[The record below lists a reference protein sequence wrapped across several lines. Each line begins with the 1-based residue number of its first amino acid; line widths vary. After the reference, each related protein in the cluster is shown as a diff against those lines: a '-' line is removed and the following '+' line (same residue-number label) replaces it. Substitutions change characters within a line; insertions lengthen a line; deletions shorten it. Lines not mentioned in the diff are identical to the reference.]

1 MKYINLKN
9 MKRKIIG
16 KQNNMILNKIKN
28 EVISFLKE
36 STKNPKILLKKI
48 CKYGLIIAL
57 FFCIIMTGV
66 HGHLIIVK
74 NQEKSNLEGELGEI
88 NIFRAQL
95 EDIAIK
101 YDNFIYDLLEKDF
114 EVNKSIEDGEINDKD
129 AINILSLYSH
139 RSDIIFAK
147 FILTSDFSRYAIYIN
162 YNILEFFTNVLIPTW
177 YNESAYHLTSDLINF
192 EIIIS
197 KNDNESTYLNRSTY
211 YGHYDLTV
219 FESKNLITEYDVGIF
234 SYHKTWE
241 ILYNYSYFGV
251 VNIDVNF
258 PLFDRIVEF
267 FYIAPL
273 LRIEINITTFEIYLN
288 YYSTAVILLG
298 IIVNLDYRQK
308 KKFNKSYSE
317 DI

>member
-101 YDNFIYDLLEKDF
+101 SSTVI
-114 EVNKSIEDGEINDKD
+114 SIEYISPFIQSSSSK
-129 AINILSLYSH
+129 IVYSAP
-139 RSDIIFAK
+139 F
-147 FILTSDFSRYAIYIN
+147 
-162 YNILEFFTNVLIPTW
+162 EFVT
-177 YNESAYHLTSDLINF
+177 H
-192 EIIIS
+192 
-197 KNDNESTYLNRSTY
+197 ST
-211 YGHYDLTV
+211 V
-219 FESKNLITEYDVGIF
+219 
-234 SYHKTWE
+234 
-241 ILYNYSYFGV
+241 
-251 VNIDVNF
+251 
-258 PLFDRIVEF
+258 RIG
-267 FYIAPL
+267 
-273 LRIEINITTFEIYLN
+273 
-288 YYSTAVILLG
+288 LG
-298 IIVNLDYRQK
+298 ISDVS
-308 KKFNKSYSE
+308 KFKYTSILVASWSTQFA
-317 DI
+317 